1 MWSARRLF
9 PPEANLNS
17 STHHLHYYLFTPEV
31 RDLPAERRVP
41 LLIYLHGGT
50 KPRGREN
57 GTPALPAE
65 AFHSAGAQLRHP
77 CFVLR
82 PITVRNPAL
91 TCVTQ

>member
-1 MWSARRLF
+1 MWSARLLF
-9 PPEANLNS
+9 PADANLNS

-31 RDLPAERRVP
+31 LPAERRVP

-65 AFHSAGAQLRHP
+65 AFDSAGAQLRQP

-82 PITVRNPAL
+82 PITVHKPAL